1 MASPTLQDISDKL
14 DQVLLTLGS
23 ISVKQGQP
31 IIVEKKVVVPQV
43 NNQGKG
49 STKK

>member
-1 MASPTLQDISDKL
+1 MAQPTLQDISDKL

-31 IIVEKKVVVPQV
+31 IVVEKKVVVQGSGV
-43 NNQGKG
+43 NPK
-49 STKK
+49 TKK